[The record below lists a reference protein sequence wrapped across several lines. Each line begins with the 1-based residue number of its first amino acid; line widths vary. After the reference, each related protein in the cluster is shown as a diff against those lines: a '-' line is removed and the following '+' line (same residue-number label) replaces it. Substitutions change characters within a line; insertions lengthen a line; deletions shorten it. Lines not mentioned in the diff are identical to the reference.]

1 MAYIYGQADLIRPG
15 LEDKNMDWSQEAD
28 DAIKKVPFFVRKRVR
43 ARVEKEAR
51 EAGKKV
57 VSLADVKTT
66 QARYLKHM
74 ASEVKGYQVE
84 TCFGPA
90 GCPNR
95 AVTSDRLLEQIEHLM
110 AREDIRGFLKER
122 VKGELK
128 YHHEFR
134 VTLSDCPNACS
145 QPQIKDIGIIGACMP
160 RLSAESCTQCEACVE
175 ACKEAAIRLDSDAN
189 CPQIDYGRCLNCGQC
204 MQVCPT
210 STIVEGTR
218 GFRVQLG
225 GKLGRHPQLA
235 RELPGI
241 YSEQKVIAI
250 VGDCIRRYKRRSR
263 HGERFGQILT
273 SADFAELAERYRD

>member
-1 MAYIYGQADLIRPG
+1 
-15 LEDKNMDWSQEAD
+15 MDWTQEAD
-28 DAIKKVPFFVRKRVR
+28 DAVKKVPFFVRKRVR

-57 VSLADVKTT
+57 VSLADVKAT
-66 QARYLKHM
+66 QARYLKGM
-74 ASEVKGYQVE
+74 ASEVKGYQIE
-84 TCFGPA
+84 TCFGPS

-95 AVTSDRLLEQIEHLM
+95 AVTSDRLLEQIESLI
-110 AREDIRGFLKER
+110 AQEDIRGFLKDR

-128 YHHEFR
+128 FHHEFR
-134 VTLSDCPNACS
+134 LTLADCPNACS
-145 QPQIKDIGIIGACMP
+145 QPQIKDIGIIGACSP
-160 RLSAESCTQCEACVE
+160 ELTAEPCSRCEACVE
-175 ACKEAAIRLDSDAN
+175 ACREDAISLNSEAE
-189 CPQIDYGRCLNCGQC
+189 CPQIDYTRCLSCGKC

-210 STIVEGTR
+210 GTIAESTR

-241 YSEQKVIAI
+241 YSEQTVIEI
-250 VGDCIRRYKRRSR
+250 VRDCLRLYKQRSR

-273 SADFAELAERYRD
+273 PADFAELAERYRS